1 MMTLVVVVVGVAL
14 FLTARRRRRRAW
26 PLPKRGRRKAF
37 LTVATI
43 LGLQLVVFAPTAVA
57 QDCDNAP
64 NPGRPTAG
72 MVAALDAPRPS
83 HGTPGSIYGQYAYAG
98 QVWHVYDES
107 CGALG
112 KAITDPDATIGN
124 WMGNQ
129 LFDVG
134 KNFVAA
140 TNGVHYALAYDE
152 LMGPLDTAIDGATK
166 LFYDNIYLKWF
177 GLAAVILAVLLF
189 RYIWRGDLATVS
201 RRGLWAL
208 AAMWVATSF
217 VIVGPLYK
225 EVEER
230 FLSKTT
236 QIQAGFLADNAPEA
250 DLHALPEAL
259 HDKVVY
265 QNWLR
270 GEFGSEDA
278 PEAKQFGQELLAAQA
293 WTKFD
298 STDTV
303 DQAAL
308 EAKKAKYKEIATK
321 LGPTKG
327 YFTGTDGS
335 RTGAG
340 FLALFQGIVYSLF
353 QLFAKLGILLAQV
366 LLRIFLLATPLIGLI
381 AILYHDLLRKVA
393 RAGAAVVLNV
403 LVLAAL
409 AGMHV
414 LLLNAI
420 FNAGD
425 SLPTIAM
432 MALAALITVIF
443 FVIGR
448 PVRRMWQMV
457 ELSVGAVGGAM
468 PSAGP
473 GLFGRFR
480 RKGDQRTAQDE
491 FWDNVREGDHDDEP
505 VVRRD
510 GRRPRPEATNPVAA
524 SAERMDRNTPRAGA
538 GRTEIGASAAAVL
551 GAGGTDDRGL
561 PAARGPAGALP
572 PAQSS
577 RIVDTSPVA
586 DRGWDRGEDAVVVPS
601 RVIAPRQRDDV
612 TVYEPNPVVTPRPAE
627 TEMVAGRPVHVIYRP
642 SRGFEVRDNTPPRR
656 PLPMRDGPRETD
668 AYIR

>member
-1 MMTLVVVVVGVAL
+1 MNVMVVVVVGVAL
-14 FLTARRRRRRAW
+14 LFAARRRHRRGR
-26 PLPKRGRRKAF
+26 PMGGLGRRKAF
-37 LTVATI
+37 LIVTTI
-43 LGLQLVVFAPTAVA
+43 LGLQLVVFAPSAFA
-57 QDCDNAP
+57 QDCAEAP
-64 NPGRPTAG
+64 NPERPTAG

-83 HGTPGSIYGQYAYAG
+83 HGQPGSVYGQYAYAG
-98 QVWHVYDES
+98 QVWHVYDDN
-107 CGALG
+107 CGIVG
-112 KAITDPDATIGN
+112 KAITDPNTTLGT

-129 LFDVG
+129 LFDIG

-152 LMGPLDTAIDGATK
+152 LMGPLDDAVEGATR
-166 LFYDNIYLKWF
+166 LFYDNIYVKWF

-201 RRGLWAL
+201 RKGMWAL

-217 VIVGPLYK
+217 ILVGPFYREL
-225 EVEER
+225 EER

-236 QIQAGFLADNAPEA
+236 QIQAGFLADDAPESE
-250 DLHALPEAL
+250 LHALPNAL
-259 HDKVVY
+259 HDRVVY
-265 QNWLR
+265 RNWLR

-278 PEAKQFGQELLAAQA
+278 PEAKQYGADLLAAQA

-298 STDTV
+298 TTDTV

-308 EAKKAKYKEIATK
+308 DAKKAKYKEIAGK
-321 LGPTKG
+321 LGATKS
-327 YFTGTDGS
+327 YFTGSDGS

-340 FLALFQGIVYSLF
+340 FLGLFQGIVYSLF
-353 QLFAKLGILLAQV
+353 QLFAKLGVLLAQV

-393 RAGAAVVLNV
+393 RAAAAVVLNV

-420 FNAGD
+420 FSAGD
-425 SLPTIAM
+425 NLPTIAM

-457 ELSVGAVGGAM
+457 ELSVGAVGAAM

-473 GLFGRFR
+473 GIFSRR
-480 RKGDQRTAQDE
+480 RKGEQRTPQDE
-491 FWDNVREGDHDDEP
+491 FWDNVREGDHDEP
-505 VVRRD
+505 VSRRD
-510 GRRPRPEATNPVAA
+510 GRRPRPEAANPVAA
-524 SAERMDRNTPRAGA
+524 SAERMDRRAPTGGGNTAIG
-538 GRTEIGASAAAVL
+538 GSTTLLGASSI
-551 GAGGTDDRGL
+551 GGGL
-561 PAARGPAGALP
+561 PSARGPAGALP
-572 PAQSS
+572 PAQGSSNSS
-577 RIVDTSPVA
+577 RIVDTAPVS
-586 DRGWDRGEDAVVVPS
+586 DRGWDRNEDAVIVPS
-601 RVIAPRQRDDV
+601 HVVSPRQRDEV
-612 TVYEPNPVVTPRPAE
+612 TVYEPQPIAGPRPAE
-627 TEMVAGRPVHVIYRP
+627 TEMVAGRPVHVIFRP
-642 SRGFEVRDNTPPRR
+642 SRGLEVRDNNPPPRR